1 MAVKS
6 SMISKFR
13 GALVGALIG
22 DCLGAYFEG
31 DVQIPMNNV
40 LQHFSAVKTYPRKK
54 EGNGL
59 HDPPSELKYLG
70 INVQNM
76 EVTKYKKTQTHNK

>member
-13 GALVGALIG
+13 GALVGAVVG

-31 DVQIPMNNV
+31 DIQIPMNNV
-40 LQHFSAVKTYPRKK
+40 LEHFNAETYPRKK
-54 EGNGL
+54 EGNNNL
-59 HDPPSELKYLG
+59 YSH
-70 INVQNM
+70 
-76 EVTKYKKTQTHNK
+76 TR